1 MSELFSYTTK
11 GKQFISSQ
19 GILLNVGDLFCKN
32 LAHSTHILLV
42 KVQTSFPQV
51 LRSFSLGVTLNESI
65 SFLASGQSLVTYNL
79 SVWSILISEY
89 MFRVTSLSSV
99 YTQLIIYL
107 KLTNSFQYRLAVQGA
122 KAVMLHETIRNAA
135 MLEQCCNHPKQ
146 CRNNVATPC
155 CANLESS
162 LRIVSCN
169 MAFTRNCSILKRR
182 FRELDSFKSEIYV
195 LSRHLESKFTV

>member
-1 MSELFSYTTK
+1 M
-11 GKQFISSQ
+11 
-19 GILLNVGDLFCKN
+19 GDLFCKN

-42 KVQTSFPQV
+42 KVQTCFPQV

-79 SVWSILISEY
+79 SVCSILISEY
-89 MFRVTSLSSV
+89 MFRMTSPSSV
-99 YTQLIIYL
+99 YTQLIIYH

-122 KAVMLHETIRNAA
+122 KVVTFETTLQCWNNAA

-155 CANLESS
+155 FANLESS
-162 LRIVSCN
+162 LRIV
-169 MAFTRNCSILKRR
+169 
-182 FRELDSFKSEIYV
+182 
-195 LSRHLESKFTV
+195 